1 MNKHLSDDDVN
12 EWLERPFLELGKAFL
27 FVLAVW
33 VFLFLLFS
41 IG

>member
-1 MNKHLSDDDVN
+1 MNQHLSDDANVF
-12 EWLERPFLELGKAFL
+12 LERPFLELGKAFL

-33 VFLFLLFS
+33 AFLFLLLS

>member
-1 MNKHLSDDDVN
+1 MNQHLSDDVN
-12 EWLERPFLELGKAFL
+12 ELLEQPFLELGKAFL

-33 VFLFLLFS
+33 GFLFLLLS

>member
-1 MNKHLSDDDVN
+1 MTDEYD

-33 VFLFLLFS
+33 AFLFLLLS